1 MQAAALQKTYHA
13 RTFGAPEADSGSI
26 DAPIARRPLP
36 SLLRFVHPDGKPCL
50 TRYAVLER
58 QEESCKL
65 ALEPVT
71 GRTHQLR
78 VHFAHLG
85 HPITGDD
92 LYGAPSPDIERHALH
107 ARTLRFPH
115 PTTGEEI
122 LLTAPLTDDLLALI
136 RKHFPSVNEF

>member
-1 MQAAALQKTYHA
+1 MPACTEQQKSIILREVCSPNSPDADAALTEYRVLA
-13 RTFGAPEADSGSI
+13 RGNGHTLVEAR
-26 DAPIARRPLP
+26 PI
-36 SLLRFVHPDGKPCL
+36 
-50 TRYAVLER
+50 
-58 QEESCKL
+58 
-65 ALEPVT
+65 T